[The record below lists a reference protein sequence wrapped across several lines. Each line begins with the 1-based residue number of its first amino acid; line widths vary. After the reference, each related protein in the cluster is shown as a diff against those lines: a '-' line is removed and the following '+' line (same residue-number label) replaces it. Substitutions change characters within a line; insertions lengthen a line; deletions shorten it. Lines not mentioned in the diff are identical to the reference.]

1 MYSYFFFFSSFRI
14 QYSKNVNIQMD
25 MIERRKKKIILI
37 LILDKMNLTSDRPEA
52 SYDCNRSYA
61 IIYHVHDHR
70 R

>member
-1 MYSYFFFFSSFRI
+1 
-14 QYSKNVNIQMD
+14 MD